1 MPMPFTRRLLLC
13 VALAL
18 ATGPALATEKAASTL
33 QVVSPK
39 GLAKV
44 VEALATDFQQQANVK
59 VVVHGVDE
67 DGVESHLR
75 QRPGADGDIDL
86 VIARRSTIDTLV
98 AEHKVMRDSRV
109 DLGKSLIALAV
120 RNGAPSPAI
129 DSVATLRE
137 TLLQANSVATSTSG
151 SGVYISHW
159 LLPRLKLGDA
169 FKSGARVQAV
179 DSVGEAIAS
188 GMAQLGLEQVSKL
201 QGIEGIRIVGLI
213 PDELQ
218 QMVVYSGAVAE
229 DTAHLAQSEAL
240 LAYLREANEGKA
252 LVAIGL

>member
-13 VALAL
+13 VAL

-67 DGVESHLR
+67 DGVASRLS

-120 RNGAPSPAI
+120 RSEAPSPAI

-137 TLLQANSVATSTSG
+137 TLMQANSVATSNSG

-169 FKSGARVQAV
+169 FKPGARVQAV
-179 DSVGEAIAS
+179 DSVGEAIVS
-188 GMAQLGLEQVSKL
+188 GTAQLGLEQVSKL

-240 LAYLREANEGKA
+240 LAYLREANQGKA